1 MERATHMVYTTR
13 QAEARDASAIARI
26 YNEGIADRVAT
37 FETRERTSEE
47 ITGWLNGGHPVVV
60 VESPDAGSVVGFAAT
75 FPYRA
80 RDCYQGIAEFSVY
93 VARHARGCGAGRAAL
108 TALIAAAEASGFWK
122 LVSRVF
128 PENTASRT
136 LLAALGFREVGVYRK
151 HAKLDG
157 VWRDA
162 LIVERLLDA
171 NRR

>member
-1 MERATHMVYTTR
+1 MIFLTR
-13 QAEARDASAIARI
+13 LAGVPDAGAIACI

-37 FETRERTSEE
+37 FETRERTAEE
-47 ITGWLNGGHPVVV
+47 VAGWLEGEHPVVV
-60 VESPDAGSVVGFAAT
+60 VESPETGSVVGFAAT

-80 RDCYQGIAEFSVY
+80 RDCYRGIAEFSVY
-93 VARHARGCGAGRAAL
+93 VARCARGGGAGKAAL
-108 TALIAAAEASGFWK
+108 TALISAAEASGFWK

-128 PENTASRT
+128 PENAASRA
-136 LLAALGFREVGVYRK
+136 LLASLGFREVGVYRK

-171 NRR
+171 NLR